1 MSSTIILILLPMLA
15 LLTVAGLGYAFT
27 GPTTGT
33 SSAAKK
39 RIQSVKQGA
48 AVSGH
53 QNKAQQKERD
63 RRKTV
68 QKTLKE
74 LEERQKQEK
83 AKISLETRIEQ
94 AGLKFSPIVFWLISL
109 GCALFTWFMLANSG
123 LHISV
128 AAAGGAAAGL
138 GLPRWFLGYL
148 TRRRQKIFLLEFAN
162 ALDVIVRGVKAGL
175 PLSECLN
182 IVARE
187 SPDPVGAE
195 FRRVVEGS
203 RVGVTL
209 EDGLLRM
216 YQRMPVPE
224 VNFFVIVLSIQQ
236 KSGGNLSEALGNLSK
251 VLRDRK
257 LMRGKIQAMSSEAK
271 ASAGIIGSLPPGVM
285 ALIYISTPSYIQVLF
300 TSQVGNIIVIA
311 GACWMALGI
320 LVMKKMINFNF

>member
-1 MSSTIILILLPMLA
+1 MSTTMIMILLPVLA
-15 LLTVAGLGYAFT
+15 LLTVAGVGFVFV
-27 GPTTGT
+27 GPSQGNT
-33 SSAAKK
+33 AAKK
-39 RIQSVKQGA
+39 RLQSIKQGT
-48 AVSGH
+48 AVSTG
-53 QNKAQQKERD
+53 QNKALQKERD

-74 LEERQKQEK
+74 LEDRQKEEK
-83 AKISLETRIEQ
+83 ARISLATRIEQ
-94 AGLKFSPIVFWLISL
+94 AGLKFSPLVFWLISVGCGL
-109 GCALFTWFMLANSG
+109 GGYMLLATSG
-123 LHISV
+123 VHWSV
-128 AAAGGAAAGL
+128 AIAAGVAAGL
-138 GLPRWFLGYL
+138 GLPRWLLGYL
-148 TRRRQKIFLLEFAN
+148 KARRQKVFLLEFAN

-187 SPDPVGAE
+187 SPDPVGGE
-195 FRRVVEGS
+195 FRRVVEGA

-209 EDGLLRM
+209 EEGLTRM
-216 YQRMPVPE
+216 YERMPVPE

-236 KSGGNLSEALGNLSK
+236 KSGGNLSEALGNLSG

-285 ALIYISTPSYIQVLF
+285 GLIYVSTPAYIQILF
-300 TSQVGNIIVIA
+300 TDQVGNIILIA
-311 GACWMALGI
+311 GACWMALGV

>member
-1 MSSTIILILLPMLA
+1 MSSTIIMILLPALA
-15 LLTVAGLGYAFT
+15 LLTVAGVGFVFV
-27 GPTTGT
+27 GP
-33 SSAAKK
+33 SNADAAAKK
-39 RIQSVKQGA
+39 RLQSIKQGT
-48 AVSGH
+48 AVSSN

-74 LEERQKQEK
+74 LEERQKEEK
-83 AKISLETRIEQ
+83 ARISLSTRIEQ
-94 AGLKFSPIVFWLISL
+94 AGFKFSPLVFWLASVGFSVL
-109 GCALFTWFMLANSG
+109 GFFFLVSSG
-123 LHISV
+123 VHWSV
-128 AAAGGAAAGL
+128 GIGGGLAAGL
-138 GLPRWFLGYL
+138 GLPRWLLGYL
-148 TRRRQKIFLLEFAN
+148 RNRRQKVFLLEFAN

-187 SPDPVGAE
+187 SPDPVGGE
-195 FRRVVEGS
+195 FRRVVEGA
-203 RVGVTL
+203 RVGITL
-209 EDGLLRM
+209 EEGLTRM
-216 YQRMPVPE
+216 YERMPVPE

-285 ALIYISTPSYIQVLF
+285 GLIYVSTPSYIQVLF
-300 TSQVGNIIVIA
+300 SDQVGNIILIA
-311 GACWMALGI
+311 GACWMALGV

>member
-1 MSSTIILILLPMLA
+1 MSDTLLMILLPVLA
-15 LLTVAGLGYAFT
+15 LMTVAGVGFAFV
-27 GPTTGT
+27 GGD
-33 SSAAKK
+33 SGGKEARR

-48 AVSGH
+48 TVSVQ
-53 QNKAQQKERD
+53 QNKAMQQAKD

-74 LEERQKQEK
+74 LEERQKEEK
-83 AKISLETRIEQ
+83 KRVSLSVKIEQ
-94 AGLKFSPIVFWLISL
+94 AGLTITPLMFWLASAGL
-109 GCALFTWFMLANSG
+109 GVGGWFMLSMSG
-123 LHISV
+123 AHWSV
-128 AAAGGAAAGL
+128 ALGAAFAAAM
-138 GLPRWFLGYL
+138 GLPRWFLGFL
-148 TRRRQKIFLLEFAN
+148 TKKRQKVFLEEFAN
-162 ALDVIVRGVKAGL
+162 SLDVITRGVKAGL

-187 SPDPVGAE
+187 SPDPVGSE
-195 FRRVVEGS
+195 FRRVVEGA

-209 EDGLLRM
+209 EEGLAKM
-216 YQRMPVPE
+216 YERMPVPE

-236 KSGGNLSEALGNLSK
+236 KSGGNLSEALGNLSN

-285 ALIYISTPSYIQVLF
+285 ALIYVSTPDYISVLF
-300 TSQVGNIIVIA
+300 ESQVGNIILIA
-311 GACWMALGI
+311 GVSWMALGV

>member
-1 MSSTIILILLPMLA
+1 MSSTIIMILLPLLA
-15 LLTVAGLGYAFT
+15 LLTVAGVGFAFT
-27 GPTTGT
+27 GPSTGNA
-33 SSAAKK
+33 AAKR
-39 RIQSVKQGA
+39 RIQRVKQGA
-48 AVSGH
+48 AISEH

-68 QKTLKE
+68 QKTLKD
-74 LEERQKQEK
+74 LEDRQKEK
-83 AKISLETRIEQ
+83 KARVSLRTRIEQ
-94 AGLKFSPIVFWLISL
+94 TGMKFSPVAFWIAS
-109 GCALFTWFMLANSG
+109 AAFAAFVWFMLAISG
-123 LHISV
+123 IHWSV
-128 AAAGGAAAGL
+128 ALGGGIAAGL

-148 TRRRQKIFLLEFAN
+148 TRRRQKIFLLEFSN

-187 SPDPVGAE
+187 SPEPVGGE
-195 FRRVVEGS
+195 FRRVVEGA

-209 EDGLLRM
+209 EEGLMRM

-224 VNFFVIVLSIQQ
+224 VNFFVIVLAIQQ
-236 KSGGNLSEALGNLSK
+236 KSGGNLSEALGNLSN

-285 ALIYISTPSYIQVLF
+285 ALIYVSTPSYIQELF
-300 TSQVGNIIVIA
+300 STQVGNIILIA
-311 GACWMALGI
+311 GACWMALGV

>member
-1 MSSTIILILLPMLA
+1 MSATLLTILLPVLTLLA
-15 LLTVAGLGYAFT
+15 VAGAGWAFA
-27 GPTTGT
+27 GSSST
-33 SSAAKK
+33 SDRARR

-48 AVSGH
+48 AVST
-53 QNKAQQKERD
+53 QQSKAQQQAKD

-74 LEERQKQEK
+74 IEERQKEEK
-83 AKISLETRIEQ
+83 RKISLSTRIEQ
-94 AGLKFSPIVFWLISL
+94 AGLSFSVPVFWLISV
-109 GCALFTWFMLANSG
+109 GMS
-123 LHISV
+123 
-128 AAAGGAAAGL
+128 AGGFLALTMGGLNWTVALAGGFAAGL

-148 TRRRQKIFLLEFAN
+148 TARRQKVFLLEFAN

-187 SPDPVGAE
+187 SPDPVGGE
-195 FRRVVEGS
+195 FRRVVEGA

-209 EDGLLRM
+209 EEGLLRM
-216 YQRMPVPE
+216 YERMPVPE

-236 KSGGNLSEALGNLSK
+236 KSGGNLSEALGNLSN

-285 ALIYISTPSYIQVLF
+285 ALIYVSTPDYIGVLF
-300 TSQVGNIIVIA
+300 TSQMGNILLIA
-311 GACWMALGI
+311 GAMWMALGI

>member
-1 MSSTIILILLPMLA
+1 MSSTLILILLPMLA
-15 LLTVAGLGYAFT
+15 LLTVAGVGFAFT
-27 GPTTGT
+27 GPSTGNT
-33 SSAAKK
+33 SAAKK

-48 AVSGH
+48 VVSSH

-68 QKTLKE
+68 QKTLKD
-74 LEERQKQEK
+74 LEDRQKEEK
-83 AKISLETRIEQ
+83 AKISLSTRIEQ
-94 AGLKFSPIVFWLISL
+94 AGLKFSPLVFWLISL
-109 GCALFTWFMLANSG
+109 GCALFGWFMLANSG
-123 LHISV
+123 LHWSV

-187 SPDPVGAE
+187 SPDPVGGE

-209 EDGLLRM
+209 EEGLTRM

-236 KSGGNLSEALGNLSK
+236 KSGGNLSEALGNLSR

-300 TSQVGNIIVIA
+300 TNQVGNIILIA